1 MCCYMYPFRR
11 QCSGGRW
18 TACMPLWVRPAQRPP
33 GRTPILCADSI
44 NETATVGR
52 LLGHPRQGGGTGGSS
67 ATGGRP
73 IQRAALFP
81 SLPALLL
88 VGPCAYR
95 GRPWDPTL
103 ETEAT
108 GDQADGVWVLLGAIS
123 RYHSAGDRLLLN
135 EGLSRR
141 GWVSQ
146 NPVTAH
152 GPAPRWLLD
161 QSISRMGDSEYVR
174 GLPSDV
180 LPDNRPPTPPL
191 CTGET

>member
-1 MCCYMYPFRR
+1 VLLHVPLQAPMLRR
-11 QCSGGRW
+11 QVDSLHATLGEAG
-18 TACMPLWVRPAQRPP
+18 TATA
-33 GRTPILCADSI
+33 GAHADSMRRQYKR
-44 NETATVGR
+44 NSNSRAASGSP
-52 LLGHPRQGGGTGGSS
+52 PRQGGGTGGSS

-73 IQRAALFP
+73 IQRAALFT

-123 RYHSAGDRLLLN
+123 RYYSTGDRLLLN